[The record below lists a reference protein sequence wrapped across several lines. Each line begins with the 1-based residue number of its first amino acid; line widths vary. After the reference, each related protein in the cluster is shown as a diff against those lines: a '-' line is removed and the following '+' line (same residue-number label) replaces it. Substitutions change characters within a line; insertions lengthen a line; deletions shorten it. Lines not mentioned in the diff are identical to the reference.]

1 MAMTR
6 AQHREQ
12 LRALL
17 PPGRALDDGGSGTL
31 TELLDALAQEYGRV
45 DDSADSLVDEA
56 DPRTTYELLSDWER
70 IAGLP
75 DPCVG
80 TPGTIEQRR
89 DALVQRLTS
98 RGGQSPAYFI
108 ALAQSLGYTVTITE
122 YQPPYVGQSVVG
134 DALTYGDWVF
144 AFTVNAPQTTINN
157 ATASNAGAGE
167 PLRAWGNQALE
178 CTIRRRK
185 PAHTTVLFAY
195 GG

>member
-17 PPGRALDDGGSGTL
+17 PPGRALEDGGSGTL
-31 TELLDALAQEYGRV
+31 TELLDALAQECGRV

-108 ALAQSLGYTVTITE
+108 ALAQSLGYAVTVTE
-122 YQPPYVGQSVVG
+122 FQP
-134 DALTYGDWVF
+134 A
-144 AFTVNAPQTTINN
+144 TVNMTVNKPLYGADWAFAWQVNAAQTTVTA
-157 ATASNAGAGE
+157 ATVASPVNEA
-167 PLRAWGNQALE
+167 LRTWGNAALE
-178 CTIRRRK
+178 CVISDRK
-185 PAHTTVLFAY
+185 PAHTKVLFAY
-195 GG
+195 S